1 MRENP
6 VKSPMVPPI
15 ADNLSSNFAAWSLVI
30 VSNVGV
36 SNMILTNFKS
46 LFHAKSKGYYEL
58 VLKDAHFLLLPLIPE
73 GY

>member
-1 MRENP
+1 MISTALMSENP

-46 LFHAKSKGYYEL
+46 LFHA
-58 VLKDAHFLLLPLIPE
+58 
-73 GY
+73 